1 MPVDRLGL
9 ARLLREQEGVV
20 TRRQLHDLGAE
31 PHDVRRMLRR
41 KELVPVHRGV
51 FVDHTGHA
59 TRRQREWAAVLALAP
74 AALHRETA
82 LEAAGLTRDWRPAGE
97 TLIHVMVDADR
108 TPTELPGVKV
118 ERVRDAAAWVA
129 PGRRPP
135 RATVEFAALKV
146 AASRSGAAAIAVL
159 ADVCR
164 QGLTTPP
171 RLRST
176 LDLLIRLPRR
186 AMLLELLDD
195 VASGVHSV
203 LEHRYLVD
211 VERRHGLPTGARQ
224 VRVDTETGIVFRDVR
239 YAEQRM
245 LVELD
250 GRFGHSDAED
260 QWDDLDRDLTAA
272 LAGAL
277 TVRLGWGQVLK
288 PCRVAAAV
296 EVILRARG
304 WEGSPVRCSPSCPV
318 DRVGFVPRGDP
329 DPTRSARGA

>member
-1 MPVDRLGL
+1 
-9 ARLLREQEGVV
+9 
-20 TRRQLHDLGAE
+20 
-31 PHDVRRMLRR
+31 
-41 KELVPVHRGV
+41 
-51 FVDHTGHA
+51 
-59 TRRQREWAAVLALAP
+59 
-74 AALHRETA
+74 
-82 LEAAGLTRDWRPAGE
+82 
-97 TLIHVMVDADR
+97 
-108 TPTELPGVKV
+108 
-118 ERVRDAAAWVA
+118 
-129 PGRRPP
+129 
-135 RATVEFAALKV
+135 
-146 AASRSGAAAIAVL
+146 
-159 ADVCR
+159 
-164 QGLTTPP
+164 
-171 RLRST
+171 
-176 LDLLIRLPRR
+176 
-186 AMLLELLDD
+186 MLLELLDD

-318 DRVGFVPRGDP
+318 DRVGFVPLGDP